1 MPEEIPVKV
10 FCCNSIKCCHEP
22 FRAAIVLID
31 ALDII
36 DAAFCPPAPDSFK
49 FEFVILGKLPVGR
62 EAIRAQV

>member
-1 MPEEIPVKV
+1 MVQ
-10 FCCNSIKCCHEP
+10 
-22 FRAAIVLID
+22 ID